1 MSPAVAL
8 LPSYVSG
15 TSEVSLLGEMTAAR
29 LKECAAGK
37 LAHYKIPH
45 YVLVVEEF
53 PMTVTGMVRK
63 VEMREKS
70 AEILDLGEA
79 AAIRNA

>member
-15 TSEVSLLGEMTAAR
+15 TSEVPLLGETIGANFDRTVAADPVR
-29 LKECAAGK
+29 
-37 LAHYKIPH
+37 
-45 YVLVVEEF
+45 EEGF
-53 PMTVTGMVRK
+53 PMTVTGKIRK

-70 AEILDLGEA
+70 TGILGLGDA
-79 AAIRNA
+79 AAIRNV